1 MHGMFQLFWLNNF
14 MKHWLRLTFYYFM
27 IKIYSMCVWYRHN
40 VLEFD
45 EVCVAV
51 RDLNI
56 YKQYIDYIY

>member
-1 MHGMFQLFWLNNF
+1 

-56 YKQYIDYIY
+56 YK